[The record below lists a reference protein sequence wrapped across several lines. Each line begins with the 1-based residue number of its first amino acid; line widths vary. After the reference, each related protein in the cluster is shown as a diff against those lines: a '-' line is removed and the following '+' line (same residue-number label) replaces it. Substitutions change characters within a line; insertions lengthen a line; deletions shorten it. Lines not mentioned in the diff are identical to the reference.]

1 VIVADFSR
9 PFWPLFLH
17 ILGAMTTV
25 GALLTVVV
33 LSYVAWNR
41 PEAAFLRR
49 ATFKALLTAI
59 PFYIVLRVF
68 AEVMYSDEKD
78 AFAGNDPTWV
88 GIGYITSDAGFLI
101 LLITI
106 GVAFWWKRSEKP
118 VAGRIVAVLSTLLLL
133 LLTVAMLAMSG
144 KWGS

>member
-17 ILGAMTTV
+17 VLGAMTTI
-25 GALLTVVV
+25 GAILTVVV
-33 LSYVAWNR
+33 LSYVSWSR
-41 PEAAFLRR
+41 PDAAFLRR
-49 ATFKALLTAI
+49 ATLTTLLTTI
-59 PFYIVLRVF
+59 PFYILLRVF
-68 AEVMYSDEKD
+68 AEVMYSKEKD
-78 AFAGNDPTWV
+78 GFGGNDPTWV
-88 GIGYITSDAGFLI
+88 GIGYITSDAGFLV

-106 GVAFWWKRSEKP
+106 GLAFWWRRSEKP

-133 LLTVAMLAMSG
+133 MLTVAMLAMSG